1 MLGLLEGELINQRL
15 AQIKGEM
22 MKERL
27 FNDNINLAYY
37 VARKINIPNM
47 SDDDKFQISLLA
59 LWKACKTYDPNRNL
73 KFSTYA
79 SVCIKNE
86 LLMTKRKR
94 SVDTISLDTPLKTE
108 EEDLY
113 LKDAIASNV
122 DVVSSVQDDIMLV
135 EINKLKEKH
144 LSRMEQQVIDL
155 YYMQGKTQVEIS
167 EILGVSQA
175 QISRYKTKAINK
187 LRYWIKEVL

>member
-1 MLGLLEGELINQRL
+1 
-15 AQIKGEM
+15 

-47 SDDDKFQISLLA
+47 LDEDKFQISMLA

-79 SVCIKNE
+79 SACIKNE
-86 LLMTKRKR
+86 LLMTRRKK
-94 SVDTISLDTPLKTE
+94 SVDTISLDIPLKTE
-108 EEDLY
+108 EDDLY
-113 LKDAIASNV
+113 LKDAIASDV
-122 DVVSSVQDDIMLV
+122 DVTSSVQDDIMLV

-167 EILGVSQA
+167 EILGISQA
-175 QISRYKTKAINK
+175 QISRYKTKAMNK
-187 LRYWIKEVL
+187 VRYLIKEVL

>member
-1 MLGLLEGELINQRL
+1 
-15 AQIKGEM
+15 

-47 SDDDKFQISLLA
+47 LDEDKFQISMLA

-79 SVCIKNE
+79 SACIKNE
-86 LLMTKRKR
+86 LLMTRRKK
-94 SVDTISLDTPLKTE
+94 SVDTISLDIPLKTE
-108 EEDLY
+108 EDDLY
-113 LKDAIASNV
+113 LKDAIASDV
-122 DVVSSVQDDIMLV
+122 DVTSSVQDDIMLV

-167 EILGVSQA
+167 EILGISQA

-187 LRYWIKEVL
+187 LRYLIKEVL

>member
-1 MLGLLEGELINQRL
+1 
-15 AQIKGEM
+15 

-47 SDDDKFQISLLA
+47 LDEDKFQISMLA
-59 LWKACKTYDPNRNL
+59 LWEACETYDPNRNL

-79 SVCIKNE
+79 CACIKNK
-86 LLMTKRKR
+86 LLITKRRK
-94 SVDTISLDTPLKTE
+94 SIDTVSLDTPLKTG
-108 EEDLY
+108 EDLC
-113 LKDAIASNV
+113 LEDIIASDV
-122 DVVSSVQDDIMLV
+122 DVTSSVQDDIMLV
-135 EINKLKEKH
+135 EINKLKEKY

-155 YYMQGKTQVEIS
+155 YYMQDKTQVEIS
-167 EILGVSQA
+167 EILGISQA

-187 LRYWIKEVL
+187 LRYLIKEVL

>member
-1 MLGLLEGELINQRL
+1 
-15 AQIKGEM
+15 

-47 SDDDKFQISLLA
+47 LDEDKFQISMLA
-59 LWKACKTYDPNRNL
+59 LWKACETYDPNRNL

-94 SVDTISLDTPLKTE
+94 SVDTISLDTPLKTG
-108 EEDLY
+108 EDLC
-113 LKDAIASNV
+113 LEDTIASDV
-122 DVVSSVQDDIMLV
+122 DVTSSVQDDIMLV
-135 EINKLKEKH
+135 EINKLKEKY

-167 EILGVSQA
+167 EILGISQA

-187 LRYWIKEVL
+187 LRYLIKEVL

>member
-1 MLGLLEGELINQRL
+1 
-15 AQIKGEM
+15 

>member
-1 MLGLLEGELINQRL
+1 
-15 AQIKGEM
+15 

-37 VARKINIPNM
+37 IVRKINIPNM
-47 SDDDKFQISLLA
+47 LDEDKFQISMIA
-59 LWKACKTYDPNRNL
+59 LWKACETYDPNRNS
-73 KFSTYA
+73 KFSSYA
-79 SVCIKNE
+79 SACIKNE

-94 SVDTISLDTPLKTE
+94 SVDTISLDTPLKT

-135 EINKLKEKH
+135 EINKLKEKY

-155 YYMQGKTQVEIS
+155 YYMQDKTQVEIG
-167 EILGVSQA
+167 EILGISQA

>member
-1 MLGLLEGELINQRL
+1 MLDLLEGELINQRL
-15 AQIKGEM
+15 VQIKGEM

-47 SDDDKFQISLLA
+47 LDEDKFQISMLA
-59 LWKACKTYDPNRNL
+59 LWKACKTYDPTRNL

-79 SVCIKNE
+79 SACIKNE
-86 LLMTKRKR
+86 LLMTRRKK

-122 DVVSSVQDDIMLV
+122 DVISSVQDDIMLV

-144 LSRMEQQVIDL
+144 LSRMEQ
-155 YYMQGKTQVEIS
+155 
-167 EILGVSQA
+167 
-175 QISRYKTKAINK
+175 ISRYKTKAINK
-187 LRYWIKEVL
+187 LRYLIKEVL

>member
-1 MLGLLEGELINQRL
+1 
-15 AQIKGEM
+15 

-47 SDDDKFQISLLA
+47 LDEDKFQISMLA
-59 LWKACKTYDPNRNL
+59 LWKACETYDPNRNL

-108 EEDLY
+108 DELY
-113 LKDAIASNV
+113 LKDIIASDV
-122 DVVSSVQDDIMLV
+122 DVTSSVQDDIMLV
-135 EINKLKEKH
+135 EINKLKEKY

-167 EILGVSQA
+167 KILGIYQA

>member
-1 MLGLLEGELINQRL
+1 MLDLLEGELINQIL

-22 MKERL
+22 MKEKL

-47 SDDDKFQISLLA
+47 LDEDKFQISMLA
-59 LWKACKTYDPNRNL
+59 LWKACETYDPNRNL

-94 SVDTISLDTPLKTE
+94 SVDTISLDTPLKTG
-108 EEDLY
+108 EDLC
-113 LKDAIASNV
+113 LEDTIASDV
-122 DVVSSVQDDIMLV
+122 DVTSSVQDDIMLV
-135 EINKLKEKH
+135 EINKLKKKH
-144 LSRMEQQVIDL
+144 LTKIEQQVIDL
-155 YYMQGKTQVEIS
+155 YYMQDKTQVEIS
-167 EILGVSQA
+167 EILGISQA

-187 LRYWIKEVL
+187 LRYLIKEVL